1 MNKKNIKPIN
11 PEKKK
16 KKKKKDMLLNSD
28 DKFLKFI
35 YNNKKIKDIND
46 ENKKIKDINDE
57 NKNKK

>member
-1 MNKKNIKPIN
+1 MKPIN

-16 KKKKKDMLLNSD
+16 KKKDILLNSD

-35 YNNKKIKDIND
+35 YNNKKIQDIN
-46 ENKKIKDINDE
+46 NDE

>member
-1 MNKKNIKPIN
+1 MYKKNMKPIN

-16 KKKKKDMLLNSD
+16 KKKDILLNSD

-35 YNNKKIKDIND
+35 YNNKKIQDIN
-46 ENKKIKDINDE
+46 NDE